1 MENIYAVGNDGN
13 VAPAEI
19 LRELVSGVLG
29 NRCQADVLLA
39 IDAVLQ
45 STEQTIVERTMQ
57 VAESPELRE
66 PCNSL
71 KR

>member
-1 MENIYAVGNDGN
+1 MENIYAVGHDGN
-13 VAPAEI
+13 VLPAEI

-29 NRCQADVLLA
+29 NCCQTDVLLA

-57 VAESPELRE
+57 VAESAGTT
-66 PCNSL
+66 
-71 KR
+71 